1 MNNPALE
8 LRAVARRYRTE
19 AGVLTVLEHANLSL
33 HPGEITALV
42 APSGTGKSTLLHLAG
57 LLERPDSGEVFVSG
71 AAAGTLNDDTRTA
84 IRRSTIGFVY
94 QFHHLLPEFSA
105 LENIALPQM
114 AAGISQT
121 TANARARDLMARF
134 GLTGRENHRPG
145 KLSGGE
151 QQRVAIA
158 RALAN
163 RPRILLAD
171 EPTGNLDI
179 STAERVFA
187 ELLEQVREQGVAAL
201 IATHNPA
208 LAARM
213 DRTVTL
219 SGGCVVEG

>member
-121 TANARARDLMARF
+121 TA
-134 GLTGRENHRPG
+134 
-145 KLSGGE
+145 
-151 QQRVAIA
+151 
-158 RALAN
+158 
-163 RPRILLAD
+163 RIR
-171 EPTGNLDI
+171 G
-179 STAERVFA
+179 
-187 ELLEQVREQGVAAL
+187 
-201 IATHNPA
+201 
-208 LAARM
+208 
-213 DRTVTL
+213 
-219 SGGCVVEG
+219 